1 MGWGETVGHPAGW
14 GTHSFTA
21 RLLRAYYVPST
32 DYYVPHAAETM
43 EGELDQAPVLAH
55 LELQL

>member
-1 MGWGETVGHPAGW
+1 MGHPAGW